1 MSRICDVT
9 FAMDHVVRFTRPSGS
24 VLHTASNQKQAGEGL
39 GTRLVSLMMHLCM
52 YTINK
57 LMVSALVSDTTQP
70 DITACTIA
78 YE

>member
-39 GTRLVSLMMHLCM
+39 GTRLVSLM
-52 YTINK
+52 
-57 LMVSALVSDTTQP
+57 VSALVSNTTQP